1 MSKPVSKAVVAC
13 LFLLTLISLSTS
25 LHAQLPASPRRFVDN
40 LDERCYQITDPPANL
55 ALRLDHLN
63 PLFVQMHLPFENV
76 VLQSPQQLCVPV
88 KKNNIAPPPDTL
100 PFIQYIDWKCY
111 GISGTALNLP
121 LNLTQLNPTIAGLL
135 GATVGVTVQEP
146 QLLCVPVA
154 KGSTNPPANVLALIQ
169 YLDVKCYRVT
179 STVNKSATL
188 TLSHLNPLLSTLPS
202 EISTIG
208 PAPQQLCVPVTKN
221 QAPVPTNVIQ
231 YIQYS
236 DVLCYPAT
244 GAPLGQNLMLRHL
257 NPVLISKGLP
267 SETVFVGNSLK
278 LCVPVAKN
286 GMLPPGNP

>member
-1 MSKPVSKAVVAC
+1 MSKLASRAVVAC
-13 LFLLTLISLSTS
+13 LFLLTLISLPAAV
-25 LHAQLPASPRRFVDN
+25 HGQLPASPRRFVDN
-40 LDERCYQITDPPANL
+40 LDERCYQISDPAPGL

-63 PLFVQMHLPFENV
+63 PLFIQMHLPFENV
-76 VLQSPQQLCVPV
+76 TLQSPQQLCVPV
-88 KKNNIAPPPDTL
+88 KKNNIPPPADTL

-121 LNLTQLNPTIAGLL
+121 LTLTQLNPVMSGLF
-135 GATVGVTVQEP
+135 GPTVGVTVQEP

-154 KGSTNPPANVLALIQ
+154 KNSTNPPANVLALIQ

-221 QAPVPTNVIQ
+221 QATVPTTVIQ
-231 YIQYS
+231 YVEYS

-244 GAPLGQNLMLRHL
+244 GKPLGQNLVLRHL
-257 NPVLISKGLP
+257 NPVLIAKGLP
-267 SETVFVGNSLK
+267 TETVFVGNSLK

-286 GMLPPGNP
+286 GMLPPGQP

>member
-1 MSKPVSKAVVAC
+1 MSRLVSKAVVAC
-13 LFLLTLISLSTS
+13 LFLVTLITVSAPVQ
-25 LHAQLPASPRRFVDN
+25 AQLPVSPRRFVDN
-40 LDERCYQITDPPANL
+40 LDERCYQIADPSPNL

-63 PLFVQMHLPFENV
+63 PLFIQMHLPFENV
-76 VLQSPQQLCVPV
+76 ILQNPQQLCVPV

-111 GISGTALNLP
+111 GISGTALNVP
-121 LNLTQLNPTIAGLL
+121 LNLTQLNPVMSGLF
-135 GATVGVTVQEP
+135 GATVAVTVQEP

-154 KGSTNPPANVLALIQ
+154 KGTTNPPDNVLQLIQ

-179 STVNKSATL
+179 SNVNLSKKVTL
-188 TLSHLNPLLSTLPS
+188 NHLNPLLSNLPS
-202 EISTIG
+202 EISSIG

-221 QAPVPTNVIQ
+221 QAPVPTTVIQ

-244 GAPLGQNLMLRHL
+244 GAPLGQNLTLRHL
-257 NPVLISKGLP
+257 NPVLIAKGLP
-267 SETVFVGNSLK
+267 TETVFVGNSLK

-286 GMLPPGNP
+286 GMFPPGIQ